1 MQYQHLLEEF
11 VASAKET
18 MGAALTGVYLHGS
31 LAMHC
36 FNPDKSDID
45 LLLVIEKEI
54 SDAVKMEFM
63 KHVLR
68 LNGQGPAK
76 GLELS
81 VVRREVLNPFV
92 YPTPFELHFSLRHQN
107 WFLENPEDYVK
118 CMKGVDKDL
127 AAHVTMIN
135 QYGITL
141 FGEPIGAVFAPV
153 PKEAYVDSILLDV
166 EHAKDD
172 ILDQPVYMTLNL
184 CRVLAFLK
192 DGLYLS
198 KREGGK
204 WGLRHLPGFFRPQI
218 LQAVECYGT
227 SQNTRPESELAEQF
241 ADRMLEWIEEAKQQT
256 ERVPDENENGSC

>member
-1 MQYQHLLEEF
+1 MQYQHLLEAF
-11 VASAKET
+11 VAITRET
-18 MGAALTGVYLHGS
+18 MGEALTGVYLHGS

-63 KHVLR
+63 KHVLQ

-81 VVRREVLNPFV
+81 VVRREFLNPFA
-92 YPTPFELHFSLRHQN
+92 YPTPFELHFSLQHQN

-118 CMKGVDKDL
+118 GMKGVDKDL

-166 EHAKDD
+166 ERAKEN

-204 WGLRHLPGFFRPQI
+204 WGLRHLPECCRLLI
-218 LQAVECYGT
+218 LQALECYGT
-227 SQNTRPESELAEQF
+227 RQTMRPETGTAEQF
-241 ADRMLEWIEEAKQQT
+241 ADRMLEWIEDAKQQM
-256 ERVPDENENGSC
+256 ERVSDENESGGC